1 MCSKMLH
8 RRNETERQ
16 HWSSSRPTDRR
27 SLTQEIMNSQARYE
41 QDCQKPNESR
51 SKSALSN
58 FFFYGFL
65 IYVCFDTYTTH
76 AKLDTL
82 QENYTFLGKEKDQI
96 QSVLNSTLLGNNLT
110 YASDR
115 VSDMKHYHDVG
126 NDLDALLKKYDVVS
140 KRSNDLSVDLEKKI
154 VQHENLKELVIE
166 ELDFLYEKNDE
177 YQQHTIDLKSE
188 LEHAKDKHSS
198 LLLQQDGYEALKDEI
213 NFLYKDRDLF
223 LERSEKITLELE
235 EKSLELEGLNEKKVA
250 SHEEMSSLYSEID
263 RYQKQIADLT
273 GELEYIKGE
282 YDDEEIE
289 FLYSELESAERKNAQ
304 LKKGLLQAKVEI
316 EGLRKE
322 FE

>member
-1 MCSKMLH
+1 MCSV
-8 RRNETERQ
+8 
-16 HWSSSRPTDRR
+16 
-27 SLTQEIMNSQARYE
+27 
-41 QDCQKPNESR
+41 
-51 SKSALSN
+51 
-58 FFFYGFL
+58 
-65 IYVCFDTYTTH
+65 VC
-76 AKLDTL
+76 
-82 QENYTFLGKEKDQI
+82 
-96 QSVLNSTLLGNNLT
+96 LLEF
-110 YASDR
+110 
-115 VSDMKHYHDVG
+115 V
-126 NDLDALLKKYDVVS
+126 
-140 KRSNDLSVDLEKKI
+140 
-154 VQHENLKELVIE
+154 
-166 ELDFLYEKNDE
+166 
-177 YQQHTIDLKSE
+177 
-188 LEHAKDKHSS
+188 EHAKDKHSS

-263 RYQKQIADLT
+263 RYQKQMADLT